1 METWITHWTMAQMVG
16 GRSFKSLASAATPIQ
31 PLRYHP
37 ELVQYF
43 YWTLYLDLL
52 LLQLQSHPGGHMLR
66 PLSAAATTTSLYAA
80 KVAAIGSRSS
90 TFMGDCIDPLPC
102 WSGPLVHRV
111 ACGRRATVEYQTVS
125 YIRYMYF
132 HLHARRYCE
141 PVWRNKLR
149 AGEAQRYRL
158 QVLPHRASSS

>member
-1 METWITHWTMAQMVG
+1 MNIVKTCHNHHGDLDYSLDHGPDVG

-102 WSGPLVHRV
+102 WSGPL
-111 ACGRRATVEYQTVS
+111 G
-125 YIRYMYF
+125 
-132 HLHARRYCE
+132 
-141 PVWRNKLR
+141 
-149 AGEAQRYRL
+149 
-158 QVLPHRASSS
+158 ASCRMR

>member
-1 METWITHWTMAQMVG
+1 MVG

-90 TFMGDCIDPLPC
+90 TFMGDCIDPPSLLV
-102 WSGPLVHRV
+102 WSLGCIVSHAVEEQRSNTRHR
-111 ACGRRATVEYQTVS
+111 AVS

>member
-90 TFMGDCIDPLPC
+90 TFMGDCVDPLPC
-102 WSGPLVHRV
+102 WSGPL
-111 ACGRRATVEYQTVS
+111 G
-125 YIRYMYF
+125 
-132 HLHARRYCE
+132 
-141 PVWRNKLR
+141 
-149 AGEAQRYRL
+149 
-158 QVLPHRASSS
+158 ASCRMR